1 MIGGAAAFM
10 VIADDYQEFTRAI
23 KKKLILEVADHVPP
37 EFKLWEQKSY
47 LMKIAA
53 HTKPNCDLGINY

>member
-1 MIGGAAAFM
+1 M
-10 VIADDYQEFTRAI
+10 VIVDDYQEFTRAI
-23 KKKLILEVADHVPP
+23 KKKLILEVVDHVPP